1 MNSFKRVLSTVLA
14 MAATVTVG
22 YLTISGELD
31 LAAKLAGVIV
41 VLLVLL
47 AYLFGLFAQ
56 PPEPKNLCDIARQ
69 LGDQIDGLWGPEAS
83 NRRIYQHHFV
93 PVQLYQSTKHRS
105 ALQHVSSRAW
115 KATEYQDALVSLVHR
130 KGVRR
135 AVILGEPGLGKSTL
149 ALMLLLGLR
158 ATDPD
163 CLPLLL
169 SVGSWDMDA
178 ERFHSWLDRQ
188 LAINYRAVNAM
199 GDDRIKQL
207 VYSDQV
213 LIILDGLDGLGEANL
228 ARAIAQINETIPSD
242 RPLVVL
248 SRPPQARVLDAL
260 VDGDSRSIFCLRPP
274 GTRAIQ
280 QYLRFVA
287 RTKRALAGWRI
298 VADEIKTEHPCAL
311 SELLRSPL
319 FLDMALRTYRSP
331 SQIQAFVHSVRNKPV
346 ALAEAT
352 LIDAYLQDQF
362 VEAANGPP
370 HRSARW
376 LEYIAHRVGEFD
388 VDSIAWWR
396 VADAVPD
403 RVLVAAITL
412 CLAPAYWLALLMPP
426 GLTRGL
432 AIGTFTG
439 ILIGVT
445 RARSLHHAAMTGS
458 LITLLLV
465 GSIGA
470 ARTTS
475 GVAVADAAQLSVSV
489 GLIILLKTEMIVPEA
504 RYVRRLAERWAWLA
518 SRPTLAGFAARIE
531 RCGRP
536 LAAITLT
543 GLAPA
548 TATALLHDWR
558 PGIAADRSFSG
569 VWMAVSFGVA
579 VAVLSARLLVPVA
592 SPPRPSRMTLRSRG
606 TRLGSVMPHVSAGI
620 ASAVSIG
627 LAGGIVG
634 ALRNGFAYGAT
645 LTVLF
650 GLVAGL
656 PIGIAGGII
665 RWLNEPT
672 IQHVTASPIY
682 TLRNDWC
689 ATFGCI
695 AVVSVTSA
703 GSIAALLGPLHFLT
717 MELGYPLL
725 VRPVHGLLFGATVGA
740 IVACYYNAT
749 PGFLIGVCW
758 FSITR
763 KLPWRLMS
771 YLRTMQAAGLLRQ
784 VGAVYEF
791 RHKMLRERLAWRYH
805 HPR

>member
-1 MNSFKRVLSTVLA
+1 
-14 MAATVTVG
+14 
-22 YLTISGELD
+22 
-31 LAAKLAGVIV
+31 
-41 VLLVLL
+41 
-47 AYLFGLFAQ
+47 
-56 PPEPKNLCDIARQ
+56 
-69 LGDQIDGLWGPEAS
+69 
-83 NRRIYQHHFV
+83 
-93 PVQLYQSTKHRS
+93 
-105 ALQHVSSRAW
+105 
-115 KATEYQDALVSLVHR
+115 
-130 KGVRR
+130 
-135 AVILGEPGLGKSTL
+135 
-149 ALMLLLGLR
+149 
-158 ATDPD
+158 
-163 CLPLLL
+163 
-169 SVGSWDMDA
+169 
-178 ERFHSWLDRQ
+178 
-188 LAINYRAVNAM
+188 
-199 GDDRIKQL
+199 
-207 VYSDQV
+207 
-213 LIILDGLDGLGEANL
+213 
-228 ARAIAQINETIPSD
+228 
-242 RPLVVL
+242 
-248 SRPPQARVLDAL
+248 
-260 VDGDSRSIFCLRPP
+260 
-274 GTRAIQ
+274 
-280 QYLRFVA
+280 
-287 RTKRALAGWRI
+287 
-298 VADEIKTEHPCAL
+298 
-311 SELLRSPL
+311 
-319 FLDMALRTYRSP
+319 
-331 SQIQAFVHSVRNKPV
+331 
-346 ALAEAT
+346 
-352 LIDAYLQDQF
+352 
-362 VEAANGPP
+362 
-370 HRSARW
+370 
-376 LEYIAHRVGEFD
+376 
-388 VDSIAWWR
+388 
-396 VADAVPD
+396 
-403 RVLVAAITL
+403 
-412 CLAPAYWLALLMPP
+412 
-426 GLTRGL
+426 
-432 AIGTFTG
+432 
-439 ILIGVT
+439 
-445 RARSLHHAAMTGS
+445 
-458 LITLLLV
+458 
-465 GSIGA
+465 
-470 ARTTS
+470 
-475 GVAVADAAQLSVSV
+475 
-489 GLIILLKTEMIVPEA
+489 MIVPEA